1 MNVDKKRNMKA
12 DKKEATKT
20 DFATKLKNFL
30 ILTGGST
37 MVAIGSH
44 FFKNPNEF
52 ATGGVTGVGI
62 ILGKVIPPEV
72 MNVNTITVI
81 LNIIILIFGLMFVGK
96 SFTVKT
102 IYCTLLFLAELYVLP
117 FIINLPKGHPMTDQ
131 PVLELMFAI
140 ILQSAGCAVL
150 LNAGGS
156 TGGSEIIAMIIKKYK
171 NFNIAKALFCTDI
184 FIVLGSFI
192 TDLAI
197 GTELKQSV
205 TTFLFSFTGFAC
217 NSFLINLISER
228 INNSKFCTI
237 IISKEHEDDVI
248 NFIVEIL
255 HKTATVS
262 EGYLGAY
269 KHTPRVV
276 IITVLKG
283 PQAKMIKKYLKQL
296 DKESFMITCNTH
308 EIDGKGFKETM

>member
-1 MNVDKKRNMKA
+1 MK
-12 DKKEATKT
+12 EN
-20 DFATKLKNFL
+20 FRTKLKNFL

-52 ATGGVTGVGI
+52 ATGGVTGIGI
-62 ILGKVIPPEV
+62 ILGKVIPAEV

-117 FIINLPKGHPMTDQ
+117 FIIDIPKGHPMTSQ

-156 TGGSEIIAMIIKKYK
+156 TGGSEVIAMIIKKYK
-171 NFNIAKALFCTDI
+171 NFNIAKALFYTDI
-184 FIVLGSFI
+184 FIVLGSFV
-192 TDLAI
+192 TDLAV
-197 GTELKQSV
+197 GTKTLNQSV
-205 TTFLFSFTGFAC
+205 EVFLFSFTGFAC
-217 NSFLINLISER
+217 NTFVINLISEQ

-262 EGYLGAY
+262 EGYLGAF

-276 IITVLKG
+276 IITALKG
-283 PQAKMIKKYLKQL
+283 PQAKMLKKYLKQL
-296 DKESFMITCNTH
+296 DQESFMITCNTH

>member
-1 MNVDKKRNMKA
+1 MTADFKA
-12 DKKEATKT
+12 
-20 DFATKLKNFL
+20 KLKNFL

-37 MVAIGSH
+37 IVAIGSH

-52 ATGGVTGVGI
+52 ATGGVTGIGI
-62 ILGKVIPPEV
+62 ILGKVIPSNV

-81 LNIIILIFGLMFVGK
+81 LNIIILVVGLLFVGK
-96 SFTVKT
+96 SFTIKT

-117 FIINLPKGHPMTDQ
+117 YIIDIPKGQPMTTQ

-140 ILQSAGCAVL
+140 ICQAGGCAVL

-156 TGGSEIIAMIIKKYK
+156 TGGSEVIAMIIKKYK
-171 NFNIAKALFCTDI
+171 DFNIAKALFCTDI
-184 FIVLGSFI
+184 LIVIGSFVV
-192 TDLAI
+192 DLI
-197 GTELKQSV
+197 VGTKTTNQSV
-205 TTFLFSFTGFAC
+205 EVFLFSFTGFAC
-217 NSFLINLISER
+217 NTFVINLISEQ
-228 INNSKFCTI
+228 INNSKFCTV
-237 IISKEHEDDVI
+237 IISKEHEDEVI

-262 EGYLGAY
+262 EGYLGAF

-276 IITVLKG
+276 IITALKKQ
-283 PQAKMIKKYLKQL
+283 QAKMLKKYIKQL